1 MSMDKIMRRLIR
13 PVDARGKVGIYSR
26 GMGIQSRP
34 RSGGPTPLKGRELQM
49 AARQRLTRR
58 GASRT
63 N

>member
-1 MSMDKIMRRLIR
+1 MSIDNIMRKLIR
-13 PVDARGKVGIYSR
+13 PVDARGKTGIYSR
-26 GMGIQSRP
+26 GVGIQSRP
-34 RSGGPTPLKGRELQM
+34 RSGGPKPLEGRELQM